1 MVYLLIMIF
10 HLIALNFP
18 EICTVVFN
26 SFLKINF
33 SKTILKKSYKDWGA
47 ILMKNEVKSIF
58 AAEPIIIFGG
68 SPIKVAAPPIL
79 DARVWP
85 KMKGVGAILRINYK
99 DIPILNLYFD
109 YYTYNYKLLLP
120 LECL

>member
-1 MVYLLIMIF
+1 
-10 HLIALNFP
+10 
-18 EICTVVFN
+18 
-26 SFLKINF
+26 
-33 SKTILKKSYKDWGA
+33 
-47 ILMKNEVKSIF
+47 MKNEVKSIF

-68 SPIKVAAPPIL
+68 SPIKVAAPPIF

-99 DIPILNLYFD
+99 IIPILNLYFD
-109 YYTYNYKLLLP
+109 YYTCNYKLLLP